1 MPACVRAALSF
12 PSSVIVSLI
21 AHSAG
26 LISLPMLHASRL
38 INTHLWQTSTAS
50 CERHTASWC
59 YSIISA
65 WCSHS
70 AQCFICVCPSVS
82 PQLTK
87 PRCVWFPLRKI
98 KESIAHVL
106 VPSNRLYAASELQ
119 TMLGRSVFKADGAD
133 WSHID
138 KYTGQSKADCLVTVD
153 QTHRGAH
160 THAVTADGT
169 LLWWLEVVSKE
180 MI

>member
-1 MPACVRAALSF
+1 MRATLPL

-26 LISLPMLHASRL
+26 LISLPVLHASRL

-59 YSIISA
+59 YSIILAGRSHVSSA
-65 WCSHS
+65 S
-70 AQCFICVCPSVS
+70 VRPSVS
-82 PQLTK
+82 LPLTK
-87 PRCVWFPLRKI
+87 PWCVWFPLREI
-98 KESIAHVL
+98 KEAIAHVL
-106 VPSNRLYAASELQ
+106 VPPNRLYAASELR
-119 TMLGRSVFKADGAD
+119 TMLGRRAFKADGAD

-138 KYTGQSKADCLVTVD
+138 EYTGQTKADVWLVTLD
-153 QTHRGAH
+153 QTH

-169 LLWWLEVVSKE
+169 LLWWLKVVSKE

>member
-1 MPACVRAALSF
+1 MPTCVHATLPL

-26 LISLPMLHASRL
+26 LISLLVLHASRL

-50 CERHTASWC
+50 CEHHTASWC

-65 WCSHS
+65 WRSHVSS
-70 AQCFICVCPSVS
+70 ACVRPSVC
-82 PQLTK
+82 LTK
-87 PRCVWFPLRKI
+87 PRCVWFPVRKI
-98 KESIAHVL
+98 KGTIAHVL
-106 VPSNRLYAASELQ
+106 VPPNRLYAARELR
-119 TMLGRSVFKADGAD
+119 TVLGKRVVKADGAD

-138 KYTGQSKADCLVTVD
+138 KYTGQTKADVWLVTLD
-153 QTHRGAH
+153 QTHARTH
-160 THAVTADGT
+160 TYAVTADGT
-169 LLWWLEVVSKE
+169 LLWWLKVVSKE